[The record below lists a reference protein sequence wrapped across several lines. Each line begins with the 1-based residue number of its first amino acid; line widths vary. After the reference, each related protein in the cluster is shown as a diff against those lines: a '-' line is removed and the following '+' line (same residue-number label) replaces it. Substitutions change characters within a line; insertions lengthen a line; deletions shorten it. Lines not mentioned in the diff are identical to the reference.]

1 MKKTILAIL
10 MVLPT
15 LAMASG
21 AAHLDKADYNLHN
34 KESVFKEKSIAN
46 KIGGGGQTKGST
58 AGGKEKVRE

>member
-21 AAHLDKADYNLHN
+21 GAHLDKVDYDLHN
-34 KESVFKEKSIAN
+34 KESLQSGARLFVNYCLSCHSA
-46 KIGGGGQTKGST
+46 
-58 AGGKEKVRE
+58 A